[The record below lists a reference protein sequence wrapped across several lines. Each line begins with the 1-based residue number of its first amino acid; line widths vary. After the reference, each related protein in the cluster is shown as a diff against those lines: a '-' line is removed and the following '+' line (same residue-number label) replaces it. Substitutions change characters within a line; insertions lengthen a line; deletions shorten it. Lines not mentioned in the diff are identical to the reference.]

1 MIISKVSFLSEKF
14 VFLQAYLKVV
24 QLSIFMDVEVAF
36 CQSGYSLALSV
47 ALFLERAVA
56 SAAVLFSA
64 RVQSCDSL
72 ITDACLEPPNQNNNT
87 VFIVN
92 RGRKM
97 VT

>member
-47 ALFLERAVA
+47 ALFLEREG
-56 SAAVLFSA
+56 SGQRCSSVLSTGTE
-64 RVQSCDSL
+64 L
-72 ITDACLEPPNQNNNT
+72 
-87 VFIVN
+87 
-92 RGRKM
+92 
-97 VT
+97 